1 MGKLVL
7 KNPYFEEEITVK
19 EDRTYFEHS
28 LDNLDYG
35 NVQCIRFHQIEPDN
49 ALITINPKNFSK
61 VEFYEENDN
70 GVSIAAFQKWLNENK
85 DYGGVE
91 DITKRG

>member
-19 EDRTYFEHS
+19 EDHVYFKHS
-28 LDNLDYG
+28 LDNLNFG
-35 NVQCIRFHQIEPDN
+35 HEQFIRFHQIEPSE

-61 VEFYEENDN
+61 VEFYDTNDN
-70 GVSIAAFQKWLNENK
+70 EVSIATFQKWLNENK
-85 DYGGVE
+85 NYGGVE
-91 DITKRG
+91 DITERG

>member
-19 EDRTYFEHS
+19 EDHVYFEHS
-28 LDNLDYG
+28 LDNLDFG
-35 NVQCIRFHQIEPDN
+35 NVQCIRFHQIEPSE

-61 VEFYEENDN
+61 VEFYDTNDN
-70 GVSIAAFQKWLNENK
+70 EVSIATFQKWLNENK
-85 DYGGVE
+85 NYGGVE
-91 DITKRG
+91 DITERG

>member
-19 EDRTYFEHS
+19 EDRVYFEHS
-28 LDNLDYG
+28 LENLNYG
-35 NVQCIRFHQIEPDN
+35 YEKCIKLHQIEPN
-49 ALITINPKNFSK
+49 EALITINPKNFSK
-61 VEFYEENDN
+61 VEFYEQNDN
-70 GVSIAAFQKWLNENK
+70 GVSITAFQKWLNETK

-91 DITKRG
+91 DITERG

>member
-19 EDRTYFEHS
+19 EDRVYFEHS

-35 NVQCIRFHQIEPDN
+35 NVECIRFHQIEPSE
-49 ALITINPKNFSK
+49 ALITINPKNFAK
-61 VEFYEENDN
+61 VEFHEVEE
-70 GVSIAAFQKWLNENK
+70 VTE
-85 DYGGVE
+85 
-91 DITKRG
+91 

>member
-19 EDRTYFEHS
+19 EDHVYFKHS
-28 LDNLDYG
+28 LDSVNFG
-35 NVQCIRFHQIEPDN
+35 HEQFIIFHQIEPN
-49 ALITINPKNFSK
+49 EALITINPKNFAK
-61 VEFYEENDN
+61 VEFYDTNDN
-70 GVSIAAFQKWLNENK
+70 EVSIATFQKWLNENK

-91 DITKRG
+91 DITERG